1 MTVRMSPKQ
10 RRIVVVA
17 VVGAVVVAIAVYFAL
32 ACQFER
38 IRGRYLR
45 TRRVA
50 FALKLYM
57 QDTGGCWPP
66 SMESIRVKHLVA
78 DGPSPECYIIPAR
91 RRFEISGREVW
102 SGIRQ
107 VRRQYVDAINFG
119 CITDFQEV
127 EWRDRELVRRET
139 GVPVA
144 LFDLER
150 IDPPEREVF
159 ARMPLELFHHAEIR
173 GYTTAGGVLTGE
185 RRTKDPDAHP
195 P

>member
-1 MTVRMSPKQ
+1 MRMSPKQ
-10 RRIVVVA
+10 RRILVVA
-17 VVGAVVVAIAVYFAL
+17 VLGVPIAVYFVWGSYVE
-32 ACQFER
+32 CM
-38 IRGRYLR
+38 RGRYFR
-45 TRRVA
+45 TSPVA
-50 FALKLYM
+50 YALKLYM
-57 QDTGGCWPP
+57 KDTGGCWPP
-66 SMESIRVKHLVA
+66 SMESLRLKHLVA

-185 RRTKDPDAHP
+185 RRTKDADAHLP
-195 P
+195 